1 MFNFILIGKNAVE
14 TFILERFMENF
25 TFVLYEQIKQMKLN
39 IFSFMKAIAKNHAR
53 TELYQWIV

>member
-39 IFSFMKAIAKNHAR
+39 IFSFMKAIAKDHAR
-53 TELYQWIV
+53 TELYQ

>member
-25 TFVLYEQIKQMKLN
+25 TFILYEQMKLN